1 MPRRFFA
8 AVGKKPTRKDGIIC
22 IMRGTINDDKT
33 IAGGGED
40 TFFAGRLYDEA
51 AKGTKGTEAT
61 KETDRAFKS
70 LPSLTSLEG
79 GANG

>member
-1 MPRRFFA
+1 M
-8 AVGKKPTRKDGIIC
+8 TYN
-22 IMRGTINDDKT
+22 TINGDKT

-40 TFFAGRLYDEA
+40 TFFAGRLYAEA
-51 AKGTKGTEAT
+51 TKGTEAT

-79 GANG
+79 GTNG